1 MHSAHVCQYLLFVP
15 VLFVPCYNVIRLQ
28 ERGNCFFGIISM
40 KRYNIYM
47 YAIVGKFRLVIP
59 IAYAWRCFK
68 LQGTGEEMFEVTKL
82 KLE

>member
-1 MHSAHVCQYLLFVP
+1 
-15 VLFVPCYNVIRLQ
+15 
-28 ERGNCFFGIISM
+28 
-40 KRYNIYM
+40 M

-82 KLE
+82 KLELCNKRRVPRISSI

>member
-1 MHSAHVCQYLLFVP
+1 MY
-15 VLFVPCYNVIRLQ
+15 VI
-28 ERGNCFFGIISM
+28 
-40 KRYNIYM
+40 
-47 YAIVGKFRLVIP
+47 VDKFRLVIP